1 MEADM
6 ALSLLICT
14 PVNHNLSK
22 INTEMFLS
30 TDSHLPTIYQE
41 PVLISAPP

>member
-1 MEADM
+1 M

-14 PVNHNLSK
+14 SVNHKLSK
-22 INTEMFLS
+22 IDIEMLLS